1 MDTSVKVDES
11 QNSTMQRDG
20 DNKLKLFEKIVYFSS
35 GSIGDEVS
43 IDKYAHGI
51 VNFSVL
57 NILGNIGA
65 QKQQCRINMF
75 VI

>member
-11 QNSTMQRDG
+11 QNSSMQRDG

-43 IDKYAHGI
+43 IDLYAHGI
-51 VNFSVL
+51 VYFGVL
-57 NILGNIGA
+57 NILGIIGA

>member
-1 MDTSVKVDES
+1 MDSSVKVDES
-11 QNSTMQRDG
+11 QNSSMQGDG

-43 IDKYAHGI
+43 IDQYAHEIFTFGI
-51 VNFSVL
+51 FNVL
-57 NILGNIGA
+57 GIIGA